1 MSYIARLCL
10 LCGIGADY
18 HLKKTEDL
26 CKKIAKSF
34 VKPNLGNAQCARL
47 STAGVDRSLLKALVR
62 WNDIVFLLRSRQC
75 FLELFSLFIP

>member
-34 VKPNLGNAQCARL
+34 VKPNLGHAQCTHL
-47 STAGVDRSLLKALVR
+47 STAGTSPVFFNGSAWALSGKTFPA
-62 WNDIVFLLRSRQC
+62 DHQPAPMLTS
-75 FLELFSLFIP
+75 